1 MPPQHVLLS
10 QVVHARKVISPLVL
24 VHFLEKSDSD
34 GPVKPSQIPITILPP
49 SQVILEDKLSHLL
62 NHIIMRVPRIHHN
75 LSLVFLAD
83 ARILFQWP
91 LRPILIVVVVVVG
104 VVPLFFGLYGG
115 EPVTVLILIF
125 IRLV

>member
-1 MPPQHVLLS
+1 M
-10 QVVHARKVISPLVL
+10 ARA
-24 VHFLEKSDSD
+24 
-34 GPVKPSQIPITILPP
+34 SQIPITILPP
-49 SQVILEDKLSHLL
+49 SQVILEDKLPHLL
-62 NHIIMRVPRIHHN
+62 NHIIVRVPRIHHN

-115 EPVTVLILIF
+115 APVTVLILIF
-125 IRLV
+125 IRLVRVVVVIGFLLSLLIPKLLVQLFSHILRLVQVD